1 MEKGLLIIMSGPS
14 GVGKGT
20 LRKLIMA
27 DKSLNLA
34 YSVSMTTRKPREFER
49 DGIDYFFVSQEQFD
63 KAVENDELL
72 EHVCFVNNSYGT
84 PKAYVEKLQNEG
96 KNVFLEIDVQ
106 GALKVLKNADGPH
119 TLSFF
124 VVPPSLDELRR
135 RIKDRGTTETDEVID
150 ERVARASAE
159 IKEDKAYDYIVLNDN
174 IQTCADEIRTLI
186 LHTIRKGQK
195 DKNQQKGIKVPSNLN
210 VDLTEKD

>member
-1 MEKGLLIIMSGPS
+1 M
-14 GVGKGT
+14 
-20 LRKLIMA
+20 
-27 DKSLNLA
+27 
-34 YSVSMTTRKPREFER
+34 
-49 DGIDYFFVSQEQFD
+49 
-63 KAVENDELL
+63 
-72 EHVCFVNNSYGT
+72 
-84 PKAYVEKLQNEG
+84 
-96 KNVFLEIDVQ
+96 Q

-135 RIKDRGTTETDEVID
+135 RIKDRGTETDEVID

-174 IQTCADEIRTLI
+174 IQTCANEIRTLI

>member
-1 MEKGLLIIMSGPS
+1 M
-14 GVGKGT
+14 
-20 LRKLIMA
+20 
-27 DKSLNLA
+27 N
-34 YSVSMTTRKPREFER
+34 
-49 DGIDYFFVSQEQFD
+49 
-63 KAVENDELL
+63 
-72 EHVCFVNNSYGT
+72 HSYGT

-135 RIKDRGTTETDEVID
+135 RIKDRGTETDEVID

-195 DKNQQKGIKVPSNLN
+195 DKNQQRGIKVPSNLN